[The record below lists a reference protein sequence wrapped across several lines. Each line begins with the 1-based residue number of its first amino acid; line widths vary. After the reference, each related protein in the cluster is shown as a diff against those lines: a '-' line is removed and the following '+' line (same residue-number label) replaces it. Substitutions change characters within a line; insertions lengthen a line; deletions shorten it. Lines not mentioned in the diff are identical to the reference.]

1 MTESIQQPHV
11 QAGPTK
17 KMTAVPDHLLLSD
30 ISHSDVLIG
39 SSGGR
44 SVTVEVHVRGLK
56 CTGKKPKPDENSKQ
70 AFMSRL
76 SHEII
81 LHSQQRHP
89 NIVQL
94 LGVGL
99 HPELIIVTE
108 YFPLGLSV
116 LLDDKQHKIP
126 DWMKSKLMLDI
137 SQGLRYL
144 HSQTE
149 PIVHFGLTSNNI
161 LLTENFQA
169 KIADLA
175 TSRAFFDP
183 SLTNFDYSSI
193 IFMPPELLSPD
204 DKEEQRK
211 YDVKFDV
218 FSFGCI
224 MIHILSQQYPIPS
237 EQYVFSN
244 GNEENIINQPT
255 LESVQVSEWKRR
267 QSYVSHLPSG
277 HSLLPIV
284 EKCLANNP
292 QDRPESSKLVM
303 DIEAVVPTSPYPFS
317 KGGILLIL
325 EKLNEKEKQTQEA
338 IEKRTKDHHLTTSGN
353 VDKCG
358 EDVIQLKA
366 QVSAGLEKIAKRD
379 KVIVTQVQRI
389 VELEREANVTDAV
402 VKALDDVK
410 KKKEAEINSITLAY
424 NKEKNKKI
432 RELNR
437 LKALRDAKETV
448 KNLQNEMAVIQE
460 EQSRNEAIM
469 FNQQAQLESCQQ
481 CLDTARAANKS
492 LQNRLDE
499 LQCLQEG
506 ILNERDELSDKHQS
520 DISALTELNN
530 VHMLQR
536 RAQDLKCNSL
546 LMENKRLND
555 DLVSLK
561 AALDDTM
568 FRIKEQQKVIDEL
581 LCSQEQ
587 KLPAAKN
594 FTGNQYLSS

>member
-1 MTESIQQPHV
+1 MI
-11 QAGPTK
+11 
-17 KMTAVPDHLLLSD
+17 AVPDHLLLKD

-44 SVTVEVHVRGLK
+44 SVTVEVKVRGLN
-56 CTGKKPKPDENSKQ
+56 CTGKKPTINKPDEESKQ
-70 AFMSRL
+70 AFVLKL

-99 HPELIIVTE
+99 HPELTIVTE
-108 YFPLGLSV
+108 YYPLGLSV
-116 LLDDKQHKIP
+116 LLDTKQHKIP

-144 HSQTE
+144 HSQTK
-149 PIVHFGLTSNNI
+149 PIIHFGLTSNNI
-161 LLTENFQA
+161 LITEHFQA

-183 SLTNFDYSSI
+183 SLTNLDYGSI
-193 IFMPPELLSPD
+193 IFMPPELFSPD
-204 DKEEQRK
+204 NKEKQRK
-211 YDVKFDV
+211 YDVKFDI

-244 GNEENIINQPT
+244 GDEENIINQPT
-255 LESVQVSEWKRR
+255 LEFMQVSEWKRR
-267 QSYVSHLPSG
+267 QSYLSHLPSG

-284 EKCLANNP
+284 EKCLANYP
-292 QDRPESSKLVM
+292 EDRPESSELVM
-303 DIEAVVPTSPYPFS
+303 DIEAVGPPSPYPFS

-338 IEKRTKDHHLTTSGN
+338 IEKKTKDHHLTTSDSL
-353 VDKCG
+353 DKCS
-358 EDVIQLKA
+358 EDVLQLKA
-366 QVSAGLEKIAKRD
+366 QVSSGLEKIAKRD
-379 KVIVTQVQRI
+379 KVIMTQVQRI
-389 VELEREANVTDAV
+389 GELEREASVTDAV
-402 VKALDDVK
+402 VKALEDIK
-410 KKKEAEINSITLAY
+410 KKKEAEISSLTLAY
-424 NKEKNKKI
+424 KKEKNKKSVTDSDHF
-432 RELNR
+432 EGFG
-437 LKALRDAKETV
+437 DAKEII
-448 KNLQNEMAVIQE
+448 KNLHNEMAVLHE

-469 FNQQAQLESCQQ
+469 FNQQAQLESCQKS
-481 CLDTARAANKS
+481 LDTARAANKS

-506 ILNERDELSDKHQS
+506 ILNERDELNDKHQS
-520 DISALTELNN
+520 DVAALTELNN
-530 VHMLQR
+530 IHMLQR
-536 RAQDLKCNSL
+536 RAQDLKHDSL
-546 LMENKRLND
+546 IKENKMLND
-555 DLVSLK
+555 DLTSLK
-561 AALDDTM
+561 AALDDTI
-568 FRIKEQQKVIDEL
+568 FRIKEQQKLTDEL

-587 KLPAAKN
+587 QLAVVRN
-594 FTGNQYLSS
+594 VTGN